1 MSGVKG
7 KKKGAS
13 FVIDCT
19 KLVEDKIMDIVSLE
33 KFLQDRIKVGDKAGA
48 LGDSITVTRDKSKI
62 IVTSDSNFSKR
73 YSLRHAPL
81 LAHFMKGYFE
91 GHILE
96 NGWPQLLKL
105 KDWPTPSA
113 SEEFLLYQRP
123 EFISKLPLLQYIHSK
138 WGLAFFNVVAKLPH
152 YSLRND
158 VGPKIY
164 ISYGISD
171 ELRRGDSVTN
181 LHFNMRDM
189 FHRRDEL
196 LRLWL
201 LGELRHKV
209 LHHDGTGGSAGNS
222 GGDGEALLLAVDL
235 DGPVAGLR
243 AEDDAS
249 AGAEG
254 SAVGPRTSLRVRV
267 EAVPRCLF
275 WRSVPRRLFEDIFLL
290 CRGELLCVW
299 N

>member
-1 MSGVKG
+1 
-7 KKKGAS
+7 
-13 FVIDCT
+13 
-19 KLVEDKIMDIVSLE
+19 
-33 KFLQDRIKVGDKAGA
+33 
-48 LGDSITVTRDKSKI
+48 
-62 IVTSDSNFSKR
+62 
-73 YSLRHAPL
+73 
-81 LAHFMKGYFE
+81 MKGYFE

-138 WGLAFFNVVAKLPH
+138 WGLFNVVAKLPH

-189 FHRRDEL
+189 VYL
-196 LRLWL
+196 LVHTNEVKLKNWQITKI
-201 LGELRHKV
+201 EMMQK
-209 LHHDGTGGSAGNS
+209 DKANKESEAKES
-222 GGDGEALLLAVDL
+222 GILKYL
-235 DGPVAGLR
+235 
-243 AEDDAS
+243 
-249 AGAEG
+249 
-254 SAVGPRTSLRVRV
+254 
-267 EAVPRCLF
+267 
-275 WRSVPRRLFEDIFLL
+275 
-290 CRGELLCVW
+290 
-299 N
+299 